1 MNLIRQLLTKVLA
14 NRLRPASKPCKYWN
28 SVFTLLTVSMH
39 HSSVL
44 FSHLDLKGK
53 MTVLWLLTLLGE
65 LELKLVVSK
74 KTEYIMI
81 VVKSKINYEVYV
93 HAPIFGRVDVTE

>member
-1 MNLIRQLLTKVLA
+1 M
-14 NRLRPASKPCKYWN
+14 KYWN

-74 KTEYIMI
+74 KTECIMI